1 MACAIVSSE
10 NRLLGAQ
17 VKRTLSEQRRSNH
30 LHRKLHVK
38 DAKQEVKSMVRFDDI
53 AGGVW
58 ELLQHQRIIFES
70 FDKHIQKIIQVCEE
84 IP

>member
-1 MACAIVSSE
+1 M
-10 NRLLGAQ
+10 
-17 VKRTLSEQRRSNH
+17 
-30 LHRKLHVK
+30 HRKLHVK

-70 FDKHIQKIIQVCEE
+70 FYKHIQKIIQVCEE